1 MNKNKYLDLTLL
13 EPLDE
18 LDEEE
23 LAFHNE
29 LINGK
34 TISVDS
40 LGTRKYYSKIFKE
53 SNNRSRAVNIRL
65 KEQDYMG
72 LKTKALELGMP
83 YQSLLNSI
91 IHQYLTGKLKTIVH

>member
-18 LDEEE
+18 LDDEE
-23 LAFHNE
+23 LALHNA
-29 LINGK
+29 LVNGE
-34 TISVDS
+34 TTSVDS
-40 LGTRKYYSKIFKE
+40 LDTRKYYSKIFKE
-53 SNNRSRAVNIRL
+53 SNNRSRAVNVRL
-65 KEQDYMG
+65 KEQDYLG

-91 IHQYLTGKLKTIVH
+91 IHQYLTGKLKSIAY